1 MNNQDLMRTEILA
14 DGRTL
19 LLRAMRV
26 EDIPAVAKL
35 EAEIFSVPWSE
46 KSFLEEVEREDRLF
60 VVAYVNETLAG
71 YMGLIPFL
79 DEADITNVAVAS
91 SMRRRGIAQKMLET
105 TMGRAEKMGVNSFTL
120 EVRVGNAGAIALYEK
135 LGFTSE
141 GIRKN
146 FYEKPTEDA
155 LIMWKR

>member
-1 MNNQDLMRTEILA
+1 MNNQDLMRTEILT

-105 TMGRAEKMGVNSFTL
+105 TMSRAEKMGVNSFTL